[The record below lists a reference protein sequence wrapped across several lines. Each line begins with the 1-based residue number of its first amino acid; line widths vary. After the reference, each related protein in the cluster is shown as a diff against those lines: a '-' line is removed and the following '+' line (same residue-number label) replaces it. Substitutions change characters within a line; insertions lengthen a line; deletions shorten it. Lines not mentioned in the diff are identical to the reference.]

1 MLYLLIGAVVVSW
14 FVDKMVGR
22 QTLVNDQNQEITEF
36 KNKYNPIELGYNRAL
51 NSRYPWKT
59 DRNHRIGDV
68 HPGNPKPF
76 VDIPE
81 LKRKLAPS
89 DGRQDYILED
99 AKASA
104 YKLVHE
110 RFNLEEHHR
119 LDPEAAHKYPKMTP
133 WRKSKVAYLYQ

>member
-1 MLYLLIGAVVVSW
+1 MLFALIGAAILSW

-22 QTLVNDQNQEITEF
+22 ETLTGSDNKEIPKIE
-36 KNKYNPIELGYNRAL
+36 NKYNPVELGFTRAL
-51 NSRYPWKT
+51 SSRYPWKT
-59 DRNHRIGDV
+59 DRNHTIGDI

-89 DGRQDYILED
+89 TGRHSFVLENV
-99 AKASA
+99 KNSA
-104 YKLVHE
+104 YRLVNE
-110 RFNLEEHHR
+110 RYNLEEHHR
-119 LDPEAAHKYPKMTP
+119 LDPEDGNKYPKMTP